1 MRLLISMA
9 LCLVAWNVLA
19 YESRH
24 LHYDSGDDL
33 SAAMK
38 MASSGMQAQSV
49 RLKVI
54 SQNIANSQTTAK
66 RPEDLPYQ
74 RKIVFFVN
82 DIDDDGKSEVIRVDY
97 IDTDD
102 SEFILKYEPM
112 HPAADRSGYVK
123 YPNVNTVLESVDAK
137 EAQRSFEANM
147 YSYET
152 SKNNRYKLID
162 LIAR

>member
-1 MRLLISMA
+1 MRLLVLCILLLSSWNAMA
-9 LCLVAWNVLA
+9 SSVEA
-19 YESRH
+19 

-38 MASSGMQAQSV
+38 MAASGMQAQSV
-49 RLKVI
+49 RIKVI

-82 DIDDDGKSEVIRVDY
+82 DVEADGKTEVIKVDY
-97 IDTDD
+97 IDKDA

-112 HPAADRSGYVK
+112 HPAADKAGYVK
-123 YPNVNTVLESVDAK
+123 YPNVNPVLESVDAK

-147 YSYET
+147 YSYQT
-152 SKNNRYKLID
+152 SKEGRYKLIE
-162 LIAR
+162 LMAR